1 MHMLRKR
8 EMCLPRRIP
17 NQSTNSDFIYIVDN
31 DVEMEITTAEA
42 LVRQICRVI
51 CHQKGILCPA

>member
-1 MHMLRKR
+1 
-8 EMCLPRRIP
+8 MCLPRRIP